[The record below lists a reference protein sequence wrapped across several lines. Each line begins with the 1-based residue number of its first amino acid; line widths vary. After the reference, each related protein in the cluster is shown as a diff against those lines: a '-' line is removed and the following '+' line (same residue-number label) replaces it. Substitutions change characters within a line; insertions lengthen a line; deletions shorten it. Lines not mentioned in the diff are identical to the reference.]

1 VGQSRPFQS
10 AFAQLINSLRHP
22 ASLPPRVIQQSVNDQ
37 IPARVSGSCRRRK
50 VFYVLLTGLKV
61 GIRRNGLHE
70 FNSFRP
76 RLVLPFCAGP
86 HYNIKERQFGRA
98 EGKLIMPLFAADTL
112 LML

>member
-1 VGQSRPFQS
+1 M
-10 AFAQLINSLRHP
+10 
-22 ASLPPRVIQQSVNDQ
+22 
-37 IPARVSGSCRRRK
+37 
-50 VFYVLLTGLKV
+50 V

-70 FNSFRP
+70 FDSFRP